1 MLFFLLFVDVT
12 VVLDISVPVCQYN
25 VILVSYHAYVT
36 AFDKRL
42 KFKKPVIMFCWL
54 SYVDVFV
61 RLSCLRLIANHP
73 PASVILVMTF

>member
-1 MLFFLLFVDVT
+1 MIFMLFFLLFVDVT

-42 KFKKPVIMFCWL
+42 KFKKPVIMFC
-54 SYVDVFV
+54 
-61 RLSCLRLIANHP
+61 
-73 PASVILVMTF
+73 